1 MALSHSFPVKILSVH
16 SLLWEAVVIISRMG
30 CFLVQP
36 RLDLVMAEEVFD
48 HIVAGAHI
56 GSKLELLEVDQAL
69 CLDEL
74 QVLGSVQVLL
84 VLSLCEVK
92 FVVKVMMREY
102 NN

>member
-1 MALSHSFPVKILSVH
+1 
-16 SLLWEAVVIISRMG
+16 
-30 CFLVQP
+30 
-36 RLDLVMAEEVFD
+36 MAEEVFD

-74 QVLGSVQVLL
+74 QVLGSVQVLF

-92 FVVKVMMREY
+92 FVVRSVVLIVVALQDVVVQGTVLVETDSSIIGPAVCDILDCIATASKHK
-102 NN
+102 